1 MALQLR
7 YLQTLGSIASESKQ
21 DYFFVSFYLFLS
33 TRRIICIFVYFKK
46 NDLFLYFSF
55 LFLPLDNSTIVFPIP
70 IDLVSSLIPTLG
82 RGVNNDGDD
91 CDDDYY
97 YFYECA
103 DILKSFRPQD
113 QA

>member
-21 DYFFVSFYLFLS
+21 EESFVFVIMTMS
-33 TRRIICIFVYFKK
+33 TI
-46 NDLFLYFSF
+46 FLYIFISFS
-55 LFLPLDNSTIVFPIP
+55 PLDNSTIVFPIP

-82 RGVNNDGDD
+82 KGVNND
-91 CDDDYY
+91 DDD

-103 DILKSFRPQD
+103 DILTSFRPQD

>member
-21 DYFFVSFYLFLS
+21 EESFVFVIMTMS
-33 TRRIICIFVYFKK
+33 TI
-46 NDLFLYFSF
+46 FLYISISFS
-55 LFLPLDNSTIVFPIP
+55 PLDNSTIVFPIP

-82 RGVNNDGDD
+82 KGVDNDGDD
-91 CDDDYY
+91 CDDDDD

-103 DILKSFRPQD
+103 DILTSFRPQD